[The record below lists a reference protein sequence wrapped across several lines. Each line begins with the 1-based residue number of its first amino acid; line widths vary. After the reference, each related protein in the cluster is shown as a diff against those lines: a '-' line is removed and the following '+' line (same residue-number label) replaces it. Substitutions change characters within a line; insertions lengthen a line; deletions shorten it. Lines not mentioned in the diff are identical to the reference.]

1 MILVNDAKVS
11 QSIIGGEIE
20 YLEFSGM
27 CPHEIVYLDGDET
40 LGIIVHAIQDVLLR
54 YLIELT
60 RLIHHQ
66 VDRFHFLFA
75 LTIR

>member
-1 MILVNDAKVS
+1 MILVNDVKVS

-27 CPHEIVYLDGDET
+27 CPYEVVCHDGDET
-40 LGIIVHAIQDVLLR
+40 MRIIAHPIQDVLLR